1 MFPALGQDFSAKEI
15 KVRAADGVEMGATL
29 TWPAKEIRPKAVLV
43 LATGSGI
50 QNRDEEIMGKKPFKT
65 LAEFLSSNGFAVL
78 RVDDRG
84 FANPGDAE
92 IATFDTYTDD
102 VAAAVSLVDSLYPA
116 IPAGIIGHS
125 CGGAYAIRIAA
136 RNGGVDFIVTLAAP
150 AWSGD
155 SLIISQSRT
164 IATQLTGRWD
174 GEQLQRQIMAI
185 AKSEEPDL
193 SARERIVEA
202 FHEFAGVT
210 ATLPQV
216 QQQIQQQVSG
226 ILSPWYRSLLRY
238 NPAGDIASVNI
249 PFLALNGS
257 KDMQV
262 LASNLLTI
270 KELNPKAETR
280 LIENHNHLF
289 QFCQT
294 GMMQEYATL
303 PGDFSDLTLQS
314 ILEWLNKIVK

>member
-1 MFPALGQDFSAKEI
+1 
-15 KVRAADGVEMGATL
+15 
-29 TWPAKEIRPKAVLV
+29 
-43 LATGSGI
+43 
-50 QNRDEEIMGKKPFKT
+50 
-65 LAEFLSSNGFAVL
+65 
-78 RVDDRG
+78 
-84 FANPGDAE
+84 
-92 IATFDTYTDD
+92 
-102 VAAAVSLVDSLYPA
+102 
-116 IPAGIIGHS
+116 
-125 CGGAYAIRIAA
+125 
-136 RNGGVDFIVTLAAP
+136 VDFIVTLAAP

-164 IATQLTGRWD
+164 IATQLTGRWH

-226 ILSPWYRSLLRY
+226 ILSPWYRSMLRY

-280 LIENHNHLF
+280 
-289 QFCQT
+289 
-294 GMMQEYATL
+294 
-303 PGDFSDLTLQS
+303 
-314 ILEWLNKIVK
+314 